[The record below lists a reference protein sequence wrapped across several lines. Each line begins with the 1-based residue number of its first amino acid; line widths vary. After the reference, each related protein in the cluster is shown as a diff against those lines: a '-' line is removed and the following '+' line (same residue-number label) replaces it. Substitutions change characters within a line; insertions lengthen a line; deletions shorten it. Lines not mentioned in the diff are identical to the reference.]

1 MHRLK
6 AALFLMLLGFG
17 MAGGLSGCIFE
28 EDRGGG
34 GHEHHEHHDWR

>member
-6 AALFLMLLGFG
+6 AALFLTLLGFG
-17 MAGGLSGCIFE
+17 MAGTLSGCFFE

-34 GHEHHEHHDWR
+34 GHHEHHDRD

>member
-6 AALFLMLLGFG
+6 AAVFLVLIGFG
-17 MAGGLSGCIFE
+17 MAGTLSGCFIE

-34 GHEHHEHHDWR
+34 GGRHEHHDRD

>member
-6 AALFLMLLGFG
+6 AALFLALLGFG
-17 MAGGLSGCIFE
+17 MAGTLSGCILE

-34 GHEHHEHHDWR
+34 RHHEHHDRD